1 MILNVPKKDEAE
13 LLVSRVIRIQEAG
26 GENSAK
32 FVIPTHKRFNY
43 GIEETEDH
51 WPAEAFCRRRH

>member
-13 LLVSRVIRIQEAG
+13 SLVSTVIRIQEAES
-26 GENSAK
+26 ENLAK
-32 FVIPTHKRFNY
+32 FMVPTHQRFNY
-43 GIEETEDH
+43 GIEETEDR